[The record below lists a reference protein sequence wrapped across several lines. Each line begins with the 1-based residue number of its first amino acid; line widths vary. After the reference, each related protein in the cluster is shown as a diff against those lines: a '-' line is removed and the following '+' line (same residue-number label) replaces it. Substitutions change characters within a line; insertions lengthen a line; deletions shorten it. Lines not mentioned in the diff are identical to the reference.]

1 LDNLEFDKMKKTLFR
16 FIVILFILLC
26 ANEINSQEKED
37 LFALISENEN
47 PIELLPERMIFT
59 QSLLWGKKGLL
70 RKTGISPLNIENRQ
84 KELKIRKT
92 MLTAHQVIGYLTL
105 ASMVAQGIIGG
116 KLYNGQD
123 DLYKTHKTMGS
134 IVNIG
139 YFTGAGL
146 SLFAPPPLV
155 NKKVKGLNSIKA
167 HKILATVHFSAMV
180 ATNYYKDKNKKIHK
194 AAAYTAFASYATA
207 VLVIKF

>member
-1 LDNLEFDKMKKTLFR
+1 MKKTLFR
-16 FIVILFILLC
+16 LIVILFILFC

-37 LFALISENEN
+37 LFTLISKEDKQ
-47 PIELLPERMIFT
+47 IELLPERIVFT
-59 QSLLWGKKGLL
+59 QSLLWGKNGLL
-70 RKTGISPLNIENRQ
+70 RKTGISPLNIENRE

-92 MLTAHQVIGYLTL
+92 MLTVHQVIGYVTL

-146 SLFAPPPLV
+146 SLFPPPPLI
-155 NKKVKGLNSIKA
+155 NKKVRGLNSIKA
-167 HKILATVHFSAMV
+167 HKMLATLHFTAMV
-180 ATNYYKDKNKKIHK
+180 ATNYYKDKNKDSHK

>member
-1 LDNLEFDKMKKTLFR
+1 
-16 FIVILFILLC
+16 
-26 ANEINSQEKED
+26 
-37 LFALISENEN
+37 
-47 PIELLPERMIFT
+47 MIFT
-59 QSLLWGKKGLL
+59 QSLLWGKNGLL
-70 RKTGISPLNIENRQ
+70 RKTGISPLNLENRE

-92 MLTAHQVIGYLTL
+92 MLTTHQAIGYLTL
-105 ASMVAQGIIGG
+105 ASMIAQGIIGG

-123 DLYKTHKTMGS
+123 DLYETHKTMGK

-146 SLFAPPPLV
+146 SLFSPPPLI
-155 NKKVKGLNSIKA
+155 NKKVKGFNSIKA
-167 HKILATVHFSAMV
+167 HKMLATLHFSAMV
-180 ATNYYKDKNKKIHK
+180 ATNYYKDKNKSNHK